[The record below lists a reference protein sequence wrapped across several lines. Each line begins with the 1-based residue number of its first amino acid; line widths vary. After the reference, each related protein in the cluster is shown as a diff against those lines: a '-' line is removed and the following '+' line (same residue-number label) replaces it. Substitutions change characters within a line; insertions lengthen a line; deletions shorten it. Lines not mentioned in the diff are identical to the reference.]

1 MSGTIIPTY
10 YAVCS
15 SRYQPGRLPALP
27 VPPQAPTV
35 ERQQRVKKR
44 NGKPAQR
51 RLPEGYVFIP
61 PPNPLNFPPTYHFIE
76 AGPLNERSKPERS
89 VLGALTNIADRV
101 LPKRNKEPEVD
112 LADESFSCCGMAQVL
127 WQKQNYS
134 LDNHSQAKTTVLGSG
149 MRSVYQFGMRDGSG
163 VWFRIAGFSST
174 SDTDGGGAELLVGS
188 VPLGFLFRLS
198 RRLDPGDTDGGGAG
212 LLVGPVLNLFL
223 VFLA

>member
-1 MSGTIIPTY
+1 MSGTIPTY

-76 AGPLNERSKPERS
+76 AGPLNERSKPKRS

-101 LPKRNKEPEVD
+101 LSKRNKEPEVD
-112 LADESFSCCGMAQVL
+112 LADENGSVKLRRRSWARGCGQYINLGCEMVAESGFASSRILFDWRYVWWRRWAAGRAARGFILRFSRQLNPG
-127 WQKQNYS
+127 
-134 LDNHSQAKTTVLGSG
+134 
-149 MRSVYQFGMRDGSG
+149 
-163 VWFRIAGFSST
+163 
-174 SDTDGGGAELLVGS
+174 DTAGGGVGLLVGS
-188 VPLGFLFRLS
+188 VWLGS
-198 RRLDPGDTDGGGAG
+198 
-212 LLVGPVLNLFL
+212 FL
-223 VFLA
+223 VSRVSTCM